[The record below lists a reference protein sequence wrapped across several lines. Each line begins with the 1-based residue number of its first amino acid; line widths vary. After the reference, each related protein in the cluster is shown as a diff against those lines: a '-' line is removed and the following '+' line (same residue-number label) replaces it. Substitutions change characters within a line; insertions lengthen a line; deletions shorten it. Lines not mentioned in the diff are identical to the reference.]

1 MPKKS
6 IAHDQSREAT
16 KTTLRLFFIDH
27 LRVSLVIL
35 VVLHHVAIVYGA
47 IIPFYYVEPPV
58 NNPLSFL
65 ALLVFVLVNQ
75 SWFMGALFLI
85 AGYFTPGSLDR
96 KGTGSFL
103 KDRLLRLGI
112 PLVVYIFILNP
123 ISCIGFYLMPASLTG
138 ITIPLTFRTFPYF
151 EFLDTGPLWF
161 VVMLLVFSF
170 GYALWERMTRNR
182 PSHSMG
188 RSAPGSLFMCIFIP
202 MLAGISYLLRMAIPI
217 GKDVFGFPTLSYLPQ
232 YMSFFVLGVVAS
244 RRNWLQTLP
253 YSIGAAGFLAAV
265 VTGVLLFPLAFSG
278 HLFSLRL
285 TPALANS
292 MGHGHWRSAVYTL
305 WDSIFAVGICLAL
318 IVFFRRFFSGQGTF
332 GRFLSQQSYAVY
344 IIHIPLIVFLAY
356 ALKGIEIEP
365 LLKFGLSAVIV
376 VPICFIV
383 AFIIRKI
390 PGVSRIL

>member
-1 MPKKS
+1 LSEKS
-6 IAHDQSREAT
+6 TVHVQTHKAS
-16 KTTLRLFFIDH
+16 KTTSRLFFIDH

-138 ITIPLTFRTFPYF
+138 ITTPLTWQTFPYF
-151 EFLDTGPLWF
+151 DYLDMGPLWF

-170 GYALWERMTRNR
+170 GYAAWERMTRNR
-182 PSHSMG
+182 TFPLMST
-188 RSAPGSLFMCIFIP
+188 SAPGCRFIGIFIIA
-202 MLAGISYLLRMAIPI
+202 LAGACYVMRMFIPI
-217 GKDVFGFPTLSYLPQ
+217 GKDVIGFPTLSYLPQ
-232 YMSFFVLGVVAS
+232 YTSFFVLGVVAS
-244 RRNWLQTLP
+244 RRNWFQTLP
-253 YSIGAAGFLAAV
+253 NSMGVEGFVAAV
-265 VTGVLLFPLAFSG
+265 VAGVLLFPLAFSG
-278 HLFSLRL
+278 KLFSLRL
-285 TPALANS
+285 IPALANS
-292 MGHGHWRSAVYTL
+292 MGHGHWRSAVYAL
-305 WDSIFAVGICLAL
+305 WDSIFAVGMCLAL
-318 IVFFRRFFSGQGTF
+318 IVLFRRIFNGQGVF
-332 GRFLSQQSYAVY
+332 GRFLSKQSYAVY

-356 ALKGIEIEP
+356 ALRGIELEP
-365 LLKFGLSAVIV
+365 LLKFGVASVTV
-376 VPICFIV
+376 VPACFII
-383 AFIIRKI
+383 AYLIRKI
-390 PGVSRIL
+390 PGASRIL